1 MNRKLSAG
9 RGTTMA
15 DSASPLVQ
23 RRRLSTELRNAR
35 EERKLT
41 QQEVADAMAWSLS
54 KMIRVENAET
64 SISVNDLKVLL
75 DYYGIKDKE
84 KTAELIALARA
95 ARKRGWWR
103 GQSYSKVAPKE
114 LLKLID
120 YESAASSIQ
129 QFETMYV
136 PGILQTR
143 DYARAALQ
151 NFYADK
157 PAEEMA
163 DLRTR
168 REGQLTSEDAPQF
181 TFLLDEPVIQRLAG
195 GSSVMRQQLQRL
207 IDVAKQPNVTIR
219 VVPFSAGL
227 HPGSGPFEIIQFAD
241 AADEYA
247 VFIETARGDFFADK
261 PKDVQQYREA
271 FDRIMQK
278 SLGREDS
285 VARIEEVAKA
295 IA

>member
-1 MNRKLSAG
+1 
-9 RGTTMA
+9 MA
-15 DSASPLVQ
+15 DDASPLVQ
-23 RRRLSTELRNAR
+23 RRRLSAELRNLR
-35 EERKLT
+35 QEKKLT
-41 QQEVADAMAWSLS
+41 QQEVAKAMEWSLS

-84 KTAELIALARA
+84 TTAELIALAHA

-103 GQSYSKVAPKE
+103 GQSYSKVAPTE

-120 YESAASSIQ
+120 YESAASSIR

-143 DYARAALQ
+143 DYARAVLR
-151 NFYADK
+151 NFYADE
-157 PAEEMA
+157 PAEEMV

-168 REGQLTSEDAPQF
+168 REAQFTVLTREDAAQF

-195 GSSVMRQQLQRL
+195 GLSVMRQQLQRL
-207 IDVAKQPNVTIR
+207 VDLAELPNVTIR

-241 AADEYA
+241 ADDEYA
-247 VFIETARGDFFADK
+247 VFIETARGDFITDNAEDTQK
-261 PKDVQQYREA
+261 YLEV
-271 FDRIMQK
+271 FDRIMQI
-278 SLGREDS
+278 SLGPEDS
-285 VARIEEVAKA
+285 VTRIHEVAKA
-295 IA
+295 MA

>member
-1 MNRKLSAG
+1 
-9 RGTTMA
+9 MA
-15 DSASPLVQ
+15 DDASPLVQ
-23 RRRLSTELRNAR
+23 RRRLSAELRNLR
-35 EERKLT
+35 QEKKLT
-41 QQEVADAMAWSLS
+41 QQEVAKAMVWSLS

-75 DYYGIKDKE
+75 GYYEIKDEE
-84 KTAELIALARA
+84 KTAYLITLARA
-95 ARKRGWWR
+95 AGKRGWWR

-120 YESAASSIQ
+120 YESAASSVR

-143 DYARAALQ
+143 DYARAVLQ
-151 NFYADK
+151 NFYADE
-157 PAEEMA
+157 PAAEMA

-168 REGQLTSEDAPQF
+168 REDQLTREDVQF

-241 AADEYA
+241 AANEYA
-247 VFIETARGDFFADK
+247 VFIETTRGDFFADK
-261 PKDVQQYREA
+261 PKDVQKYQEA

-278 SLGREDS
+278 SLGPEDS

>member
-1 MNRKLSAG
+1 
-9 RGTTMA
+9 MA
-15 DSASPLVQ
+15 DDASPLVQ
-23 RRRLSTELRNAR
+23 RRRLSAELRNLR
-35 EERKLT
+35 QEKKLT
-41 QQEVADAMAWSLS
+41 QQEVAKAMVWSLS

-75 DYYGIKDKE
+75 GYYEIKDEE
-84 KTAELIALARA
+84 KTAYLITLARA
-95 ARKRGWWR
+95 AGKRGWWR

-120 YESAASSIQ
+120 YESAASSVR

-143 DYARAALQ
+143 DYARAVLQ
-151 NFYADK
+151 NFYADE
-157 PAEEMA
+157 PAAEMA

-168 REGQLTSEDAPQF
+168 REDQLTREDVQF

-195 GSSVMRQQLQRL
+195 GLSVMRQQLPRL
-207 IDVAKQPNVTIR
+207 VDLAELPNVTIR

-241 AADEYA
+241 ADDEYA
-247 VFIETARGDFFADK
+247 VFIETARGDFITDNAEDTQK
-261 PKDVQQYREA
+261 YLEV
-271 FDRIMQK
+271 FDRIMQI
-278 SLGREDS
+278 SLGPEDS
-285 VARIEEVAKA
+285 VTRIHEVAKA
-295 IA
+295 MA